1 VPLDIH
7 LKPVESLLYRSDV
20 IAVGKFRCP
29 AAHPLFRD
37 SGPCSYHTFAFPR
50 TSTRIEYDDGRTYHG
65 GPASVGL
72 YNQRQVYFRTK
83 VSDVDASDWYTVA
96 DDVLLEMVGRYADAN
111 PRLPFSVAETRCD
124 SKTYIEQRMLFDALD
139 RGEAVDVE
147 ETMLRILERIVAQAC
162 GRGVE
167 HVRVDVDAVE
177 HVRAR
182 IARDLAANESLRDL
196 ARATGVSLFHLC
208 RIFRAHTGET
218 ITRYRHSLRLRL
230 ALERL
235 KDRGADL
242 STIAIDHGY
251 SSHSHF
257 TSVFRKHFGL
267 TPSEFRARS

>member
-1 VPLDIH
+1 MPLDIH

-50 TSTRIEYDDGRTYHG
+50 TTTRIEYDDGRTYHG
-65 GPASVGL
+65 GPTSVGL

-111 PRLPFSVAETRCD
+111 PHRPFAVAETRCD
-124 SKTYIEQRMLFDALD
+124 SKTYVEQRMLFDALD

-147 ETMLRILERIVAQAC
+147 ETMLRILERIVAQAY
-162 GRGVE
+162 GRSVE
-167 HVRVDVDAVE
+167 RARVDVDAIE

-182 IARDLAANESLRDL
+182 IARDPAANESLRDL